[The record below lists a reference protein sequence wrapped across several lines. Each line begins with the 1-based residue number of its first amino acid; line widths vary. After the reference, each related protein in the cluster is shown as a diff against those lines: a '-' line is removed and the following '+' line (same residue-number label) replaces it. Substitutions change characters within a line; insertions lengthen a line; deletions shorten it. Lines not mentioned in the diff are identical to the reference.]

1 MPIAGTSPRPRF
13 YYGWYLVAFAFIAQI
28 VGGPYIFGVFY
39 KPMTEDL
46 GWSRGEFA
54 LANTF
59 AAVIGGVIGFFV
71 GPIVDGQRARW
82 LIVSGA
88 LVAGLSL
95 IGTAFVDEIWQFW
108 VIRGL
113 IYMIGSAGM
122 SPIVV
127 NAILSKWFVRQRGR
141 AIAIA
146 SMGLSMGA
154 ILLSPAIAFFIEA
167 FGWRAAWAAYGVLT
181 WAVMVIPAAL
191 IVKRQPEDIGL
202 LPDGDTEESLERA
215 RAELARKP
223 RRWASSEEEWT
234 RGEALRTR
242 ELWLLIAIFG
252 LGSLPAAAIVL
263 HLIPF
268 LQDAGFSIGAAVLMV
283 SFQNLISLGSKP
295 IWGYYFDQLDPR
307 HLSALGWGVK
317 IIPLA
322 AMPFVGNDFGLLPM
336 LLLLALYGVGVGS
349 TQTGQEVIWAHYFG
363 RRHIGAVRSIS
374 MPFTIIFSAGG
385 TWFAGAAWDVT
396 GSYTF
401 AFVLFAAL
409 TLLAVVLILVSRPPT
424 RAPSPPDVAPP
435 PPAGMPTTV

>member
-1 MPIAGTSPRPRF
+1 MAIAGASPRPRF
-13 YYGWYLVAFAFIAQI
+13 YYGWYLVAFAFMAQI

-39 KPMTEDL
+39 KPMTDDL
-46 GWSRGEFA
+46 GWSRGDFA
-54 LANTF
+54 LANTV
-59 AAVIGGVIGFFV
+59 AAVIGGMMGFLV
-71 GPIVDGQRARW
+71 GPIVDGTRARW
-82 LIVSGA
+82 LIVSGG

-95 IGTAFVDEIWQFW
+95 VGLAFTHEIWQFW
-108 VIRGL
+108 LIRGL

-122 SPIVV
+122 SPIVL

-154 ILLSPAIAFFIEA
+154 VLLSPAIAFFIDA

-181 WAVMVIPAAL
+181 WAVIVIPAAL

-202 LPDGDTEESLERA
+202 LPDGDSEEALERA
-215 RAELARKP
+215 RAEAVLKP
-223 RRWASSEEEWT
+223 RRWAASEEEWT

-242 ELWLLIAIFG
+242 ELWLLIGTFG

-268 LQDAGFSIGAAVLMV
+268 LQDAGFSITAAVLMV
-283 SFQNLISLGSKP
+283 SFQNLVALGSKP
-295 IWGYYFDQLDPR
+295 VWGYYFDQLDPR
-307 HLSALGWGVK
+307 HLTALGWGVK
-317 IIPLA
+317 VVPLA
-322 AMPFVGNDFGLLPM
+322 AMPFVGNEYGLVPM

-363 RRHIGAVRSIS
+363 RRHIGAVRSIA
-374 MPFTIIFSAGG
+374 MPFTIFFSAGG

-396 GSYTF
+396 GDYTF

-409 TLLAVVLILVSRPPT
+409 TLVAVVLVLVSRPPT
-424 RAPSPPDVAPP
+424 RACRGSPAAAP
-435 PPAGMPTTV
+435 A